1 MPVLNMLFILV
12 SGFQTDYK
20 IPIKRETPNMIP
32 NMTSIVDMGCWQP
45 PFDPNM
51 CQPQPALIPVW
62 SQQPYPYQGMMPQ
75 TLTSSTPTV
84 ISSPPVLNANG
95 IKRKIGKC
103 SNNLLNI

>member
-12 SGFQTDYK
+12 SGFQTDFK
-20 IPIKRETPNMIP
+20 IPIKRDTPNMIP
-32 NMTSIVDMGCWQP
+32 NMTSVVDMGCWQP

-62 SQQPYPYQGMMPQ
+62 PQQPYPYQGMMPQ